1 MLELDQIL
9 SYKIFNI
16 SHLVVCLLVFFFALH
31 SGSAVKHAQIC
42 KKYSILSNFSGFPYT
57 RIE

>member
-9 SYKIFNI
+9 FYKIFNI
-16 SHLVVCLLVFFFALH
+16 TFSCVSIGFFFALH